1 MRKITQGYIYVDR
14 LGDVWIAVI
23 IDDEEKVVSVSLPR
37 GSESEAVNEAKSN
50 VRVEVSYKFRS
61 EMSPFVKRVGKEVV
75 ESIGLYL
82 KGEKTKFELK
92 LNTDGLSEFMR
103 RVLSIVSI
111 IPRGFV
117 TCYGCVAETLGKP
130 NASRAVGYAL
140 AENPWPIIVPCHR
153 VIRSDLSLG
162 GYKGGVEMKKMLLKV
177 EGVAV
182 TLTNKVLP
190 SHFLGAE
197 ELKKLNRDI
206 GKT

>member
-1 MRKITQGYIYVDR
+1 MKKVIQGFVYVDR
-14 LGDVWIAVI
+14 LDDLWIAVI
-23 IDDEEKVVSVSLPR
+23 IDEEEKVVSVSLPR
-37 GSESEAVNEAKSN
+37 GSENEAVNEAKSN
-50 VRVEVSYKFRS
+50 VRAEVSYKFRS
-61 EMSPFVKRVGKEVV
+61 EMNPFVKRVGKEVV
-75 ESIGLYL
+75 KSISSYL

-92 LNTDGLSEFMR
+92 LNTDGLSEFMKK
-103 RVLSIVSI
+103 VLSIATM

-117 TCYGCVAETLGKP
+117 TCYGCVAEVLGKP
-130 NASRAVGYAL
+130 NASSAIGYAL

-190 SHFLGAE
+190 SHFLRAE
-197 ELKKLNRDI
+197 ELKKLSRDV